1 MKFKVGDRVR
11 VTNKMRIG
19 YTWFIGKVGTIIA
32 IDSGEPYVDF
42 GSINSRQWFS
52 ESELE
57 YE

>member
-32 IDSGEPYVDF
+32 IYFCEPYVDF
-42 GSINSRQWFS
+42 DGVNSRKWFS

-57 YE
+57 HE